1 MGEMLVLKP
10 GTAGAMGLARWRN
23 SSHSIA
29 ILKDWVGV
37 ERNRGEWMDWRGCIE
52 ALEVCFVQR
61 SSDPA
66 MVGLGVGPVV
76 ANFRPFL
83 SPLSGENCGV
93 SFLCVRHVNAK
104 LTGSS

>member
-10 GTAGAMGLARWRN
+10 GTVGAMGLARWRN

-29 ILKDWVGV
+29 ILKDWIRVKG
-37 ERNRGEWMDWRGCIE
+37 NRGEWMDWRRCFE

-66 MVGLGVGPVV
+66 MVGLGVGLLV

-83 SPLSGENCGV
+83 SPLSGEIV
-93 SFLCVRHVNAK
+93 
-104 LTGSS
+104 GSLFFVCAM